1 MSRDLGVLFRK
12 RLAGL
17 REAEGLT
24 QAKLSEMIGAGPQY
38 VGHVETGRIKTPPW
52 ERTKKLAKALNV
64 SLSDLFSLRA
74 SMTVLKSCVL
84 RSSGSPKRTTSSS
97 CAGITARCSSHAKS
111 NLPGPTLGTQP
122 WCFSL

>member
-12 RLAGL
+12 QLASL

-52 ERTKKLAKALNV
+52 ERVKKLAKALNV
-64 SLSDLFSLRA
+64 SMSDLFFFEGVDDSAEELRA
-74 SMTVLKSCVL
+74 KIHRLAQTNDVNRL
-84 RSSGSPKRTTSSS
+84 RRYY
-97 CAGITARCSSHAKS
+97 RLMLVSHEK
-111 NLPGPTLGTQP
+111 
-122 WCFSL
+122 